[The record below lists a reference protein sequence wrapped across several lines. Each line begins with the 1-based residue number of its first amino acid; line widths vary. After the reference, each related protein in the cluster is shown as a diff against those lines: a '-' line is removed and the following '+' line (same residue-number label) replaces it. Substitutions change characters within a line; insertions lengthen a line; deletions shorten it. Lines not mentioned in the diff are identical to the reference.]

1 MLEKRDKKCYGHFHT
16 AMQKKAG
23 IEIEIEGRKECLTAF
38 EDLLNPIRTWLYD
51 NKLLIQR
58 AEGHVIFWNNA
69 SPPDTHFP
77 LLVDTGHYNN
87 INTRNMCRTRLVL

>member
-1 MLEKRDKKCYGHFHT
+1 MDIFILQCKRR
-16 AMQKKAG
+16 AV

-51 NKLLIQR
+51 NKMLIHQ
-58 AEGHVIFWNNA
+58 AEDHVIFWNNA

-77 LLVDTGHYNN
+77 LLLVDTGHYNN

>member
-1 MLEKRDKKCYGHFHT
+1 MQWKRR
-16 AMQKKAG
+16 AG
-23 IEIEIEGRKECLTAF
+23 TEIEIEGRKECLTAF

-51 NKLLIQR
+51 NKMLIQR

-77 LLVDTGHYNN
+77 LLLVDTGHYNN